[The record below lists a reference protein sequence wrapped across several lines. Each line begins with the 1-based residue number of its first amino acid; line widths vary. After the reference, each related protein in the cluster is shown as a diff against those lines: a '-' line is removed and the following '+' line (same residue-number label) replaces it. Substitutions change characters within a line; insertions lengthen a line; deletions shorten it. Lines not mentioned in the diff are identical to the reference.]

1 MFPKPKRIKD
11 PKLLKS
17 FRERK
22 CEVCFRFGDV
32 VGHHITTK
40 GAGGD
45 DTEFNLMA
53 LCTFHHRM
61 VHDKGN
67 RFMIETFK
75 QYEWAL
81 EKRQRFDII
90 EKAMSFSSETSSEE
104 S

>member
-1 MFPKPKRIKD
+1 MFPKQKRIKD
-11 PKLLKS
+11 PKLLES

-22 CEVCFRFGDV
+22 CEVCFQSGDV

-67 RFMIETFK
+67 LFMIETFK
-75 QYEWAL
+75 QYAWAL
-81 EKRQRFDII
+81 EKRERFDVIQRA
-90 EKAMSFSSETSSEE
+90 KSFSETSSEE